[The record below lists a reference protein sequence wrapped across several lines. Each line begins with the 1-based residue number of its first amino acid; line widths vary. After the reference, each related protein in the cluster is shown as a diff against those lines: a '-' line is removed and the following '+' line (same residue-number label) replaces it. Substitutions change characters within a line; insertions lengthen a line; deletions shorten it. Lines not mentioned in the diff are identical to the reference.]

1 MANFNINFQT
11 NTIDAAGQDPIYRM
25 AISTSVIGT
34 APAGIDGS
42 LLVISRRSTGGTE
55 QVDTF
60 YGIVKAVDF
69 AAMRKIDPKQGH
81 TFYRIATWNLLFYN
95 STTLSEA
102 KALMRS
108 QIDQLSESVSILL
121 KENNNRSETH
131 TSPIF

>member
-11 NTIDAAGQDPIYRM
+11 NTIDAAGQDPIYRV
-25 AISTSVIGT
+25 AISTGVIGT
-34 APAGIDGS
+34 PPPGIDGS

-55 QVDTF
+55 QLDTF
-60 YGIVKAVDF
+60 YGIVKAIDF
-69 AAMRKIDPKQGH
+69 AAMRKMDPKPEH
-81 TFYRIATWNLLFYN
+81 TFYRISTWNLLFYN
-95 STTLSEA
+95 STTLAEA

>member
-1 MANFNINFQT
+1 MSNFNINFQT
-11 NTIDAAGQDPIYRM
+11 NIIDAAGQDPIYRM
-25 AISTSVIGT
+25 AVSTSVSGT
-34 APAGIDGS
+34 PPTGIDGS

-69 AAMRKIDPKQGH
+69 AAMRKLDPKPGH
-81 TFYRIATWNLLFYN
+81 TFYRIAVWNLLFYN
-95 STTLSEA
+95 SATLAEA
-102 KALMRS
+102 KALMQN
-108 QIDQLSESVSILL
+108 QIDQLSESVSILI